1 MIVCALH
8 MGIGK
13 RELMED
19 YYPDEIGA
27 IFESYNALH
36 GGKKTEEVQAVDALE
51 FFGIGG
57 DGN

>member
-27 IFESYNALH
+27 IFECYNALH
-36 GGKKTEEVQAVDALE
+36 GAKGKDDVQEVDALE